1 MNIIKN
7 HKQMQDYLETEVQK
21 HFSAKH
27 LQFQFLSFAKGEFIS
42 TPNHPL
48 TNLLFVVKGQ
58 LHIYGIREDGTF
70 FSVNNEGTGCVLG
83 DMEFCHKISQVF
95 FTEALE
101 TTYCIAL
108 PIEVHRQLLENDV
121 VFLRF
126 ILQHVVDRLDY
137 FSKMDLSPQSLESK
151 LLLYL
156 KEMEPHHEISSI
168 HPLVSKL
175 HCSQR
180 QLQRV
185 IQKLCKEG
193 RLEKRG
199 KGKYLLLHE

>member
-1 MNIIKN
+1 MKIIQN
-7 HKQMQDYLETEVQK
+7 HKKMQEYLETEVLQ
-21 HFSAKH
+21 HFSDKH
-27 LQFQFLSFAKGEFIS
+27 LQFQFLSYAKGEFIS
-42 TPNHPL
+42 TPNKPL

-70 FSVNNEGTGCVLG
+70 FSVNNEGTGCLLG
-83 DMEFCHKISQVF
+83 DMEFCHKISNVF
-95 FTEALE
+95 FTEVLE

-108 PIEVHRQLLENDV
+108 PIEANRHILENDV

-137 FSKMDLSPQSLESK
+137 FSQIDLSPQSLESK

-156 KEMEPHHEISSI
+156 KEVQPNHEITNI
-168 HPLVSKL
+168 HSLVSKL
-175 HCSQR
+175 HCSRR

-185 IQKLCKEG
+185 IQKLCEDG
-193 RLEKRG
+193 RLEKVG
-199 KGKYLLLHE
+199 KGKYILLR